1 MGHFFLEKTMS
12 ELRKTE
18 LFSFAFFPDFNLA
31 ISELAELAEPEAWD
45 FSDEPPERRSNKIL
59 KNYLEYTFRKL
70 KSDNQISF
78 YQSRRYACF
87 NTGLYTKGL
96 ENIYAYF
103 EKNWNED
110 ALSPYYFKGFCK
122 ASNFTLL
129 RVTAGDLP
137 KRANFFQYPGKLVY
151 DPNVPLAP
159 DYDHILEDNLERF
172 PKIFECE
179 SWSERLR
186 RLKGAID
193 EAQKRVE
200 ANYKIA
206 VPQFYNGNIQLL
218 LPLKLTSGSSLPDLA
233 LATYRERN
241 TYVAR
246 TCLTLKMAYSNAR
259 LIVQPQSSLLT
270 TNI

>member
-1 MGHFFLEKTMS
+1 MTEF
-12 ELRKTE
+12 RKTE
-18 LFSFAFFPDFNLA
+18 LFSFAYFLDFNLA
-31 ISELAELAEPEAWD
+31 IKELAELAEPEVWD
-45 FSDEPPERRSNKIL
+45 FSDEPPALGSNKIL

-70 KSDNQISF
+70 KSDDQISF
-78 YQSRRYACF
+78 YQGRKYACF

-103 EKNWNED
+103 EKNRNEE
-110 ALSPYYFKGFCK
+110 ALSPYFFKAFCK
-122 ASNFTLL
+122 ASNFTLS
-129 RVTAGDLP
+129 RVTEGNLP

-151 DPNVPLAP
+151 DPNIPLAP
-159 DYDHILEDNLERF
+159 DYEHILEDNLERF
-172 PKIFECE
+172 PKIFERE

-186 RLKGAID
+186 RLKGAIA
-193 EAQKRVE
+193 ETQKRVE

-218 LPLKLTSGSSLPDLA
+218 LPLRLTSGSSLPDLA
-233 LATYRERN
+233 LATYREGN
-241 TYVAR
+241 IYVAR

-259 LIVQPQSSLLT
+259 LIVQPQSSWLT